1 MWPDSEQTQELL
13 RSAVEGDD
21 FAVNQLLNRHRDAV
35 RKMVHMRMD
44 RAVAARVDASDVV
57 QDVMLEANQRLS
69 DYIQNPCMPFHLWLR
84 QLAKDRL
91 IDMHRRHR
99 GAQRRSVD
107 RERSMNATYADQSS
121 LNLAAQLKDHEL
133 TPAAA
138 TIRRELEE
146 RFLAALSELG
156 EDDRDIIVMRHQEHL
171 STGEVAEALGLS
183 SAAAGMRYLRAL
195 RRLRDVLGSD
205 HSGNIGI

>member
-1 MWPDSEQTQELL
+1 
-13 RSAVEGDD
+13 
-21 FAVNQLLNRHRDAV
+21 
-35 RKMVHMRMD
+35 
-44 RAVAARVDASDVV
+44 
-57 QDVMLEANQRLS
+57 
-69 DYIQNPCMPFHLWLR
+69 
-84 QLAKDRL
+84 
-91 IDMHRRHR
+91 
-99 GAQRRSVD
+99 
-107 RERSMNATYADQSS
+107 MNATYADQSS

-146 RFLAALSELG
+146 RFLVALSELG

-171 STGEVAEALGLS
+171 STGVVAEAVGLS

-205 HSGNIGI
+205 HSGNIGL